1 MKNYL
6 ILFGLLFSIFI
17 IPSDVLAAGEDLY
30 IPYYNLVNDYDV
42 KNGEGESLKNL
53 LYSKLS
59 TEQKQDGDKCLLY
72 LYKEQ
77 YYLICTSSFTD
88 SIRFSYVSSKN
99 TFLYIFS
106 TPTFRIYRFDNS
118 YNFLDETS
126 DTSLLMSDNS
136 FENVI
141 LYSDLLFSF
150 YANGIKNIYFYDIN
164 DFSKIYGQFN
174 TIDNYSYNDLYL
186 TEFCEDIVVFQDN
199 DFHSISKL
207 ILGDNIPEEF
217 SFVYTIS
224 DYLLCLILVGII
236 ISPVA
241 IIIKVMRW

>member
-30 IPYYNLVNDYDV
+30 IPYYNLVEEFDIKNNDGENI
-42 KNGEGESLKNL
+42 KNI
-53 LYSKLS
+53 LYNDSNVSK
-59 TEQKQDGDKCLLY
+59 EDGDKCILFY
-72 LYKEQ
+72 Q
-77 YYLICTSSFTD
+77 PNSSYRYRLSCISRPIL
-88 SIRFSYVSSKN
+88 SINFSYDSNNNS
-99 TFLYIFS
+99 FAYIFS
-106 TPTFRIYRFDNS
+106 DIFKNYSFDENKS
-118 YNFLDETS
+118 FISEKAYVISTS
-126 DTSLLMSDNS
+126 KNS
-136 FENVI
+136 FENYI
-141 LYSDLLFSF
+141 LYSDIPISF
-150 YANGIKNIYFYDIN
+150 YASGVNNIYFYDIN
-164 DFSKIYGQFN
+164 DSSKIYGQFN
-174 TIDNYSYNDLYL
+174 TVDNYSYKDLYL
-186 TEFCEDIVVFQDN
+186 TEFSDDIVVFQDN

-207 ILGDNIPEEF
+207 ILTDNIPEEF